1 MLQFG
6 PRARPMRALVTA
18 VVVLFTALAV
28 APSGAE
34 AVVYSSSPFSKRVL
48 YVDPSSNAARD
59 AAALATTDPVT
70 AAALRKIAS
79 HSQAD
84 WFGDWNPTDRVKSDV
99 SARVTTIAKAGAYP
113 VLVTYDIPERDC
125 HGYSGGGASSADA
138 FRAWISAFKSGIGTR
153 AAAVIVEPDALAQL
167 GCLTPTDQQTRL
179 DLLNYAS
186 KTLSAG
192 GNVSVYLDA
201 GNAGWIPSSVM
212 AGRLSKAGISYDRGF
227 SLNVSGFGWTADQ
240 VNYGHQIAPLIG
252 WKRFVIDTSRNGLG
266 PSTGTTEPWC
276 NPSGRALGV
285 APTALTGD
293 KQVDAEL
300 WIKRPGE
307 SDGTCNGGPTAGTW
321 WRDYAVGLAQR
332 ASW

>member
-6 PRARPMRALVTA
+6 PRARPIRALVTA
-18 VVVLFTALAV
+18 VVVLLTGLAV
-28 APSGAE
+28 APPGAE
-34 AVVYSSSPFSKRVL
+34 AVVYTASPFTNRVL

-59 AAALATTDPVT
+59 AATLATSDPAT
-70 AAALRKIAS
+70 SAALTKIAS

-84 WFGDWNPTDRVKSDV
+84 WFGDWVPVDQVAGQV
-99 SARVTTIAKAGAYP
+99 GARVATIAKAGAYP

-125 HGYSGGGASSADA
+125 HGYSGGGASSPDA
-138 FRAWISAFKSGIGTR
+138 FRAWIRAFKAGIGSR

-167 GCLTPTDQQTRL
+167 GCLTAADQQTRL
-179 DLLNYAS
+179 DLLRYAS
-186 KTLSAG
+186 QTLSSG
-192 GNVSVYLDA
+192 GNVAVYLDA
-201 GNAGWIPSSVM
+201 GNAGWIAASTM
-212 AGRLSKAGISYDRGF
+212 ATRLSQAGVAYDRGF

-266 PSTGTTEPWC
+266 PATGTTEPWC

-285 APTALTGD
+285 APTAVTGD

-332 ASW
+332 AAW

>member
-1 MLQFG
+1 MQHLRFHVLI
-6 PRARPMRALVTA
+6 RRVVVLVVVATAALVTMPAADA
-18 VVVLFTALAV
+18 VT
-28 APSGAE
+28 
-34 AVVYSSSPFSKRVL
+34 YTTSPFQNRVL
-48 YVDPSSNAARD
+48 YVDSSSNAARD
-59 AAALATTDPVT
+59 AAALATSDP
-70 AAALRKIAS
+70 AQSAALKKIAT

-84 WFGDWNPTDRVKSDV
+84 WFGDWNPVATVKSTVNDRVS
-99 SARVTTIAKAGAYP
+99 TITRAGAYP
-113 VLVTYDIPERDC
+113 VFVVYDIPVRDC
-125 HGYSGGGASSADA
+125 HSYSGGGASSPSEY
-138 FRAWISAFKSGIGTR
+138 RAWITAFKDGIGSR

-167 GCLTPTDQQTRL
+167 DCLNATDQATRL

-186 KTLSAG
+186 RTLSSG
-192 GNVSVYLDA
+192 GNVAVYLDA
-201 GNAGWIPSSVM
+201 GNAGWIPASTM
-212 AGRLSKAGISYDRGF
+212 ATRLAKAGITFDRGF

-240 VNYGHQIAPLIG
+240 INYGHQIAPLVG

-266 PSTGTTEPWC
+266 PATGTTEPWC

-285 APTALTGD
+285 APTSNTGD

-307 SDGTCNGGPTAGTW
+307 SDGTCNGGPSAGTW